1 MLTKKLGEKMDDLK
15 KQTIFHFKMIDLYRK
30 YLFRQ
35 ASKKTG
41 VFRGQFPLLEYIS
54 HHDGCSQIAMSKEY
68 NISAAAIAKS
78 INRLENANLIRKVAD
93 DSNKRANLIYITDLG
108 KKTLENSKAQ
118 FEEIDELG
126 FKDFSDEEILTFK
139 NLVDRM
145 LMNLLGSNEIDDNN
159 LCQVINNL
167 LREDGCNDKK
177 DKTNIK
183 KRKRI

>member
-1 MLTKKLGEKMDDLK
+1 M
-15 KQTIFHFKMIDLYRK
+15 
-30 YLFRQ
+30 
-35 ASKKTG
+35 
-41 VFRGQFPLLEYIS
+41 P
-54 HHDGCSQIAMSKEY
+54 
-68 NISAAAIAKS
+68 
-78 INRLENANLIRKVAD
+78 ANLIRKVAD

-145 LMNLLGSNEIDDNN
+145 LMNFLGSNEIDDNN

-167 LREDGCNDKK
+167 LREDGCDDKK

-183 KRKRI
+183 KCKRI